1 MTDKGT
7 ESRPTLDSV
16 AAHAGV
22 SRQTVS
28 NVLNN
33 PAVVRSATRARVR
46 AAIDDLGYRPS
57 AAARQLKTGRSHTFG
72 MRLQPVRD
80 GVNGLVLDQ
89 FLHHL
94 VEAAQRIGYRVQL
107 FTARDDGDEIATFS
121 DLLAT
126 SDLDGFLLTGTH
138 HGDPRTAWLAL
149 RNVPFVT
156 FGRSWGAV
164 AHHSWVDVDG
174 AAGTRAAVRHLVER
188 SHSRIGWIGWPHGSG
203 TGEDRRAG
211 WQQGMA
217 DAGLPVLPQW
227 EAAVADGVGQGRAAA
242 AEMAALPESPTAFVC
257 ASDSLAIGAASSGRA
272 VVGFDD
278 TPVAAALGLTT
289 VSQPL
294 AEAAEACLRLLVDR
308 VEARGASAPDH
319 QLLEP
324 RLTVR
329 ASTPSPPRRRTR
341 EDL

>member
-1 MTDKGT
+1 MTGRSP
-7 ESRPTLDSV
+7 ESRATLDSV
-16 AAHAGV
+16 AAVAGV

-33 PAVVRSATRARVR
+33 PDVVRAGTIAKVR

-57 AAARQLKTGRSHTFG
+57 AAARQLKTRRSRTFG
-72 MRLQPVRD
+72 MRLEPVRD

-94 VEAAQRIGYRVQL
+94 VDAAQEIGYRVQL
-107 FTARDDGDEIATFS
+107 FTARDDEEELATFS

-138 HGDPRTAWLAL
+138 HGDPRTAWLSV
-149 RNVPFVT
+149 RDVPFVT
-156 FGRSWGAV
+156 FGRPWGVV
-164 AHHSWVDVDG
+164 ARHSWVDVDG
-174 AAGTRAAVRHLVER
+174 AAGTRAAVRHLVDQG
-188 SHSRIGWIGWPHGSG
+188 HQRIGWIGWPRGSG

-211 WQQGMA
+211 WLQGMA
-217 DAGLPVLPQW
+217 DAGLPVRPEW
-227 EAAVADGVGQGRAAA
+227 EAADADGVDQGRAAA
-242 AEMAALPESPTAFVC
+242 AALAAVPDPPTAFVC

-294 AEAAEACLRLLVDR
+294 PAAAEACLRLLVDR
-308 VEARGASAPDH
+308 VEGRAASAPDH

-324 RLTVR
+324 HLTVR
-329 ASTPSPPRRRTR
+329 ASTPSPTQKENP
-341 EDL
+341 

>member
-1 MTDKGT
+1 MTGKGT

-22 SRQTVS
+22 YRQTVS

-33 PAVVRSATRARVR
+33 PDVVRADTIAKVR

-72 MRLQPVRD
+72 MRLEPVRD
-80 GVNGLVLDQ
+80 GVSGLLLDQ

-94 VEAAQRIGYRVQL
+94 VEAAQQIGYRVQL
-107 FTARDDGDEIATFS
+107 FTAHDDTEELATFS

-138 HGDPRTAWLAL
+138 HGDPRTAWLAV
-149 RNVPFVT
+149 RDVPFVT
-156 FGRSWGAV
+156 FGRPWGAV
-164 AHHSWVDVDG
+164 ARHSWVDVDG
-174 AAGTRAAVRHLVER
+174 ATGTRAAVRHLVER
-188 SHSRIGWIGWPHGSG
+188 GHERIGWIGWPSGSG

-211 WQQGMA
+211 WEQGMA
-217 DAGLPVLPQW
+217 DAGLPVRPEW
-227 EAAVADGVGQGRAAA
+227 EAAVADGVDHGRAAA
-242 AEMAALPESPTAFVC
+242 AHLAALPDAPTAFVC
-257 ASDSLAIGAASSGRA
+257 ASDSLAIGAASSGAA

-289 VSQPL
+289 VTQPL

-308 VEARGASAPDH
+308 VEGRAPSAPDH
-319 QLLEP
+319 QLLQP
-324 RLTVR
+324 NLTVR
-329 ASTPSPPRRRTR
+329 SSTPPPTQK
-341 EDL
+341 ENS

>member
-1 MTDKGT
+1 MTGKGT
-7 ESRPTLDSV
+7 ASRPTLDSV

-28 NVLNN
+28 NVINH
-33 PAVVRSATRARVR
+33 PDVVRSDTIAKVR

-57 AAARQLKTGRSHTFG
+57 AAARQLKTGRSRTFG
-72 MRLQPVRD
+72 LRLDPVRD

-94 VEAAQRIGYRVQL
+94 VEAAQDIGYRVQL
-107 FTARDDGDEIATFS
+107 FTARDDAEELATFS
-121 DLLAT
+121 SLLAT

-138 HGDPRTAWLAL
+138 HGDPRTAWLAV
-149 RNVPFVT
+149 RDVPFVT
-156 FGRSWGAV
+156 FGRPWGAV
-164 AHHSWVDVDG
+164 ARHSWVDVDG
-174 AAGTRAAVRHLVER
+174 ATGTRAAVEHLVER
-188 SHSRIGWIGWPHGSG
+188 GHARIGWIGWPRGSG

-211 WQQGMA
+211 WWQGMA
-217 DAGLPVLPQW
+217 DAGLPVRPEW
-227 EAAVADGVGQGRAAA
+227 EAEVADGVDEGRAAA
-242 AEMAALPESPTAFVC
+242 ARLAALPDAPTAFVC
-257 ASDSLAIGAASSGRA
+257 ASDSLAIGAVTSGRA

-294 AEAAEACLRLLVDR
+294 AEAAEVCLRLLVDR
-308 VEARGASAPDH
+308 VEGRTPSAPDH
-319 QLLEP
+319 QLLHP

-329 ASTPSPPRRRTR
+329 SSTPSPTQK
-341 EDL
+341 ENS

>member
-1 MTDKGT
+1 MTGSGT
-7 ESRPTLDSV
+7 DGRPTLDSV
-16 AAHAGV
+16 AAYAGV

-33 PAVVRSATRARVR
+33 PHVVRADTIARVRSA
-46 AAIDDLGYRPS
+46 IDELGYRPS
-57 AAARQLKTGRSHTFG
+57 AAARQLRTRRSHTFG
-72 MRLQPVRD
+72 MRLEPVRD

-107 FTARDDGDEIATFS
+107 FTARDDDEELATFS

-138 HGDPRTAWLAL
+138 HGDPRTAWLAV
-149 RNVPFVT
+149 RGVPFVT
-156 FGRSWGAV
+156 FGRPWGTV
-164 AHHSWVDVDG
+164 ARHAWVDVDG
-174 AAGTRAAVRHLVER
+174 AAGTRAAVAHLVER
-188 SHSRIGWIGWPHGSG
+188 GHRRIGWIGWPPESG

-211 WQQGMA
+211 WRRGMA
-217 DAGLPVLPQW
+217 DAGLPMAPEW
-227 EAAVADGVGQGRAAA
+227 AAAVADGVAEGRGA
-242 AEMAALPESPTAFVC
+242 AERLAALPEGPTAFVC
-257 ASDSLAIGAASSGRA
+257 ASDSLAIGAAASGRA

-294 AEAAEACLRLLVDR
+294 AEVAEACLRLLVDR
-308 VEARGASAPDH
+308 VEDRAPTAPDH
-319 QLLEP
+319 LLFAP
-324 RLTVR
+324 HLTVR
-329 ASTPSPPRRRTR
+329 SSTPFHTPEENS
-341 EDL
+341 

>member
-1 MTDKGT
+1 MTGKVP

-33 PAVVRSATRARVR
+33 PDVVRADTFARVR

-57 AAARQLKTGRSHTFG
+57 AAARQLKTRRSHTFG
-72 MRLQPVRD
+72 MRLAPVRD
-80 GVNGLVLDQ
+80 GVGGLVLDQ

-107 FTARDDGDEIATFS
+107 FTARDDADELATFA

-126 SDLDGFLLTGTH
+126 SDLDGFLLSGTH
-138 HGDPRTAWLAL
+138 HGDPRTAWLAV
-149 RNVPFVT
+149 RDVPFVT
-156 FGRSWGAV
+156 FGRPWGAV
-164 AHHSWVDVDG
+164 ARHSWVDVDG

-188 SHSRIGWIGWPHGSG
+188 GHRRIGWIGWPRGSG
-203 TGEDRRAG
+203 TGEDRRGG
-211 WQQGMA
+211 WLQGMA
-217 DAGLPVLPQW
+217 DAGLPVRPEW
-227 EAAVADGVGQGRAAA
+227 EAGTDDGVAQGRAAA
-242 AEMAALPESPTAFVC
+242 AAVTAVADAPTAFVC

-289 VSQPL
+289 VTQPL
-294 AEAAEACLRLLVDR
+294 PEAAAACLRLLVDR
-308 VEARGASAPDH
+308 VEGRTPSTPDH

-324 RLTVR
+324 HLTVR
-329 ASTPSPPRRRTR
+329 ASTPSPTQK
-341 EDL
+341 ENS

>member
-1 MTDKGT
+1 MTGRGT

-16 AAHAGV
+16 AAYAGV

-33 PAVVRSATRARVR
+33 PDIVRADTIAKVR
-46 AAIDDLGYRPS
+46 AAIDTLGYRPS
-57 AAARQLKTGRSHTFG
+57 AAARQLKTRRSHTFG
-72 MRLQPVRD
+72 MRLEPVRD
-80 GVNGLVLDQ
+80 GINGLVLDQ

-107 FTARDDGDEIATFS
+107 FTARDDEEELATFS

-138 HGDPRTAWLAL
+138 HGDPRTAWLAV
-149 RNVPFVT
+149 RDVPFVT
-156 FGRSWGAV
+156 FGRPWGAV
-164 AHHSWVDVDG
+164 ARHSWVDVDG
-174 AAGTRAAVRHLVER
+174 ATGTRAAVRHLVAQG
-188 SHSRIGWIGWPHGSG
+188 HIRIGWIGWPSGSG

-211 WQQGMA
+211 WLRGL
-217 DAGLPVLPQW
+217 DESGLPVRPGW
-227 EAAVADGVGQGRAAA
+227 EIATDDGVEQGRAAA
-242 AEMAALPESPTAFVC
+242 AELTALPDPPTAFVC
-257 ASDSLAIGAASSGRA
+257 ASDSLAIGAATTGCA

-294 AEAAEACLRLLVDR
+294 AEAAAVCLRLLVDR
-308 VEARGASAPDH
+308 VEGRTSSAPDH

-324 RLTVR
+324 HLTVR
-329 ASTPSPPRRRTR
+329 TSTPSPTTRRTR
-341 EDL
+341 EDP